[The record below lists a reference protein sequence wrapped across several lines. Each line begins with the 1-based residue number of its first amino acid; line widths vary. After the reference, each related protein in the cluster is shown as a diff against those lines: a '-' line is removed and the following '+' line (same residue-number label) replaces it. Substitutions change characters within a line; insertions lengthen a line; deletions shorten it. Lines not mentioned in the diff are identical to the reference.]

1 VTHRAQA
8 LSLGRA
14 SASFALA
21 SIMTAWVYSVA
32 LAHAKT
38 TLDWPSLFLSTPSTQ
53 DCQST
58 VTSAR
63 QLVVTDLAVE
73 RGGRTVI
80 SGLSFQV
87 SAGEALV
94 ITGPNGAGKTTLMR
108 ALAGFLAPKSGQI
121 ELRIGV
127 PGATELTRAD
137 GLSIAEQAHVIGH
150 LNGIKATLTVAENV
164 AFARSFLANER
175 SVPEADDLKATDA
188 SAFDAI
194 DAALDKL
201 GLGNL
206 AAIPAGLLSA
216 GQKRRLC
223 LARLLVAQRPVWL
236 LDEPTVSLDAGSTR
250 LVAGLI
256 DAHVNGGG
264 MALIVTH
271 VPLGLSNYRE
281 LELRPAGTSGRPD
294 ADAKKSESAPS

>member
-1 VTHRAQA
+1 
-8 LSLGRA
+8 
-14 SASFALA
+14 
-21 SIMTAWVYSVA
+21 
-32 LAHAKT
+32 
-38 TLDWPSLFLSTPSTQ
+38 
-53 DCQST
+53 

-63 QLVVTDLAVE
+63 QLVVTDLVVE
-73 RGGRTVI
+73 RGGRIVI
-80 SGLSFQV
+80 SGLSFEV
-87 SAGEALV
+87 SGGEALV

-121 ELRIGV
+121 ELRIGA
-127 PGATELTRAD
+127 PGSNGMNRDD

-175 SVPEADDLKATDA
+175 PAAEAGDLKTDA
-188 SAFDAI
+188 RAFDDI

-236 LDEPTVSLDAGSTR
+236 LDEPTVSLDAVSTR
-250 LVAGLI
+250 LVASLI

-281 LELRPAGTSGRPD
+281 LELRPTGTGGRPD
-294 ADAKKSESAPS
+294 ADTEKSESAPL